1 MNNLYSF
8 NDTVSR
14 FEGFFPDHRKP
25 GDDMFFNYEWIRES
39 SIHSSSSPTN
49 KIGSFPRKHFASSSS
64 STCQSSIASGNSASD
79 CVVLRTPKTVPA
91 SKQEGV
97 PKTITIPSPN
107 KVSPETDMDIDDK
120 DDCLSVGM
128 ETVEA
133 VQPPGTPRVERRIFS
148 LPAAHDSSMESNKSS
163 SSSSSSQSQSSHS
176 LFLLHG
182 FKWNGSLSY
191 LDAMSEHA
199 SLMSSD
205 STTSSQH
212 SSSSKPM
219 KDDSSIG
226 SFDVS
231 TTNSAWIEAAA
242 TFPEEQEDSDDD
254 DSSDGGGDFVVIQAG
269 TLNHK

>member
-120 DDCLSVGM
+120 ETWILTTRMIACRSEWRLLKRCSLLALLVSSV
-128 ETVEA
+128 ESLVSLLLTTL
-133 VQPPGTPRVERRIFS
+133 PWRVTS
-148 LPAAHDSSMESNKSS
+148 LPPPRHRHNLSPLTLCFFYMDSSGMVRCRTWTPCRNTR
-163 SSSSSSQSQSSHS
+163 H
-176 LFLLHG
+176 
-182 FKWNGSLSY
+182 
-191 LDAMSEHA
+191 
-199 SLMSSD
+199 
-205 STTSSQH
+205 
-212 SSSSKPM
+212 
-219 KDDSSIG
+219 
-226 SFDVS
+226 
-231 TTNSAWIEAAA
+231 
-242 TFPEEQEDSDDD
+242 
-254 DSSDGGGDFVVIQAG
+254 
-269 TLNHK
+269 